1 MKGDSGN
8 LRVNQQAVLALY
20 FVLRTKKV
28 MKGSPGL
35 GPLFFLFVY
44 KIDETLESGTGPK
57 LAHAYYIFSL

>member
-1 MKGDSGN
+1 M
-8 LRVNQQAVLALY
+8 NQQAVLALY

-57 LAHAYYIFSL
+57 LAHA